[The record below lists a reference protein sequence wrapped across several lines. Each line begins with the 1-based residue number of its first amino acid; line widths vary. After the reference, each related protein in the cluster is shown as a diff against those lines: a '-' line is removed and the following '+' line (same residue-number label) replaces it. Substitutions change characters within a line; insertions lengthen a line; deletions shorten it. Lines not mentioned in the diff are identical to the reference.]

1 MVSERICCWR
11 YFFNGKVAYVKKGI
25 QKARHQRND
34 KSLYTEGKQKH
45 IYREVLL
52 LMLIVQNVDGT
63 EMFIFT
69 GSTNRTN
76 RCIMICILK
85 RTPLHTLTR
94 TEHTLEQKH
103 NRIQL
108 AC

>member
-52 LMLIVQNVDGT
+52 LMLIVPNVDGA
-63 EMFIFT
+63 EIFIFT
-69 GSTNRTN
+69 GSTYSTN
-76 RCIMICILK
+76 RCIMICI
-85 RTPLHTLTR
+85 R
-94 TEHTLEQKH
+94 KH
-103 NRIQL
+103 IWTHARLQL
-108 AC
+108 RL